1 MGLISTI
8 LGAGGAARQ
17 VGEAVGGVAEVFVG
31 NRAAR
36 DEAASQQYLA
46 AVGAYGAEFAAPAG
60 GPFDRFVNAL
70 NRLPRPMLALGTLGL
85 FVYAMAEPAGFST
98 RMQGLALVPEPLWWL
113 LGAIVSFYFGARELH
128 HQRSRTLQARGRP
141 RRAAPAAREDGG
153 SPCEPSAPASTPTT
167 TPRSR
172 SGAACAG
179 ESRAAGGARG
189 PKPSRRPLRISMRLQ
204 PHRTEDP
211 DAQVP
216 HPTHRHRHRPRRPDR
231 DRGRGRPARPGGNHG
246 DRGRLAPVRASV
258 AGRFRAGGCHL
269 TRGLKPS
276 RPTLRI
282 LIACNRIVRRIT
294 MSKCRTRLVAIA
306 TALAVLAG
314 TVGGA
319 ALPAHAGISAL
330 PAD

>member
-128 HQRSRTLQARGRP
+128 HQRSRQATARP
-141 RRAAPAAREDGG
+141 AAADCRRRRWRRAP
-153 SPCEPSAPASTPTT
+153 
-167 TPRSR
+167 
-172 SGAACAG
+172 
-179 ESRAAGGARG
+179 
-189 PKPSRRPLRISMRLQ
+189 
-204 PHRTEDP
+204 
-211 DAQVP
+211 
-216 HPTHRHRHRPRRPDR
+216 
-231 DRGRGRPARPGGNHG
+231 RPA
-246 DRGRLAPVRASV
+246 
-258 AGRFRAGGCHL
+258 
-269 TRGLKPS
+269 
-276 RPTLRI
+276 PTAVDPEHNAAVEEWRSLR
-282 LIACNRIVRRIT
+282 R
-294 MSKCRTRLVAIA
+294 
-306 TALAVLAG
+306 
-314 TVGGA
+314 
-319 ALPAHAGISAL
+319 
-330 PAD
+330 